1 MANIAARNSIRT
13 TDHGRV
19 VRSVCSQCG
28 HFIAETPLNMPV
40 ESNTYH
46 YCPSCKN
53 MVLVA
58 IYYRPHIRHGLHL

>member
-1 MANIAARNSIRT
+1 MANVHARNSIRET
-13 TDHGRV
+13 NHGRV
-19 VRSVCSQCG
+19 VRSVCAECG
-28 HFIAETPLNMPV
+28 HFIAETPLNAPV

-58 IYYRPHIRHGLHL
+58 ITYKPHTDRAGRL

>member
-1 MANIAARNSIRT
+1 MANVAAKNSIRT

-28 HFIAETPLNMPV
+28 HFIAETPLTDPV
-40 ESNTYH
+40 ESNTFH

-58 IYYRPHIRHGLHL
+58 ITYKPHTDRAGRL